1 MNTFRARLCLLIVLV
16 GLSGGCDGLRST
28 TNNNVPTTTD
38 PAANPQKT
46 PSLTAPNDAVPQQ
59 PGNVQQGQPVASDA
73 LPPAGLG
80 KGKKVKL
87 GDNVHLEILP
97 DKKRV
102 VLIDATVC
110 LREGILEHLLC
121 RKMTKEHESI
131 LKADIDAFIVHSA
144 LLAAGAEAG
153 KPVQFDPNYQ
163 PAHGSTIKVWVQYKD
178 KMGTVVTHL
187 AQKWVRHPQT
197 RKDLH
202 YDWVFAGSREEKD
215 PTNPAKKPYYMANN
229 GDVICVSNFATSL
242 LDLPVAT
249 EKDINLLEFEA
260 NPDRIPPENTPVL
273 VILEP
278 VLKK

>member
-1 MNTFRARLCLLIVLV
+1 MNTTHARFCLLILIFGLV
-16 GLSGGCDGLRST
+16 TGCDRLPSSSEDASKSSGATQQSNGSSSST
-28 TNNNVPTTTD
+28 DVSD
-38 PAANPQKT
+38 AA
-46 PSLTAPNDAVPQQ
+46 PQQ
-59 PGNVQQGQPVASDA
+59 PGSVQPGKPVVQEPV
-73 LPPAGLG
+73 PPAGLG
-80 KGKKVKL
+80 KGKKVNL
-87 GDNVHLEILP
+87 GNNVHLEVLP

-102 VLIDATVC
+102 VMIDATIC
-110 LREGILEHLLC
+110 LREGMLEHLLC

-153 KPVQFDPNYQ
+153 KPVQFDPKYQ
-163 PAHGSTIKVWVQYKD
+163 PAHGTTIKVWVQYKD

-187 AQKWVRHPQT
+187 AQKWVRNVQT
-197 RKDLH
+197 KKDLH

-229 GDVICVSNFATSL
+229 GDVICVSNFASSL

-249 EKDINLLEFEA
+249 EKDINFLDFEA
-260 NPDRIPPENTPVL
+260 NTDRIPPEHTPVL